1 MERGKTARERVEAQM
16 ATLQAKIDEIALQ
29 ERKLAHERELV
40 NAEMLGVAMALAALG
55 SPAKRP
61 KKGTPT

>member
-29 ERKLAHERELV
+29 ERNWRTRG
-40 NAEMLGVAMALAALG
+40 NW
-55 SPAKRP
+55 
-61 KKGTPT
+61 